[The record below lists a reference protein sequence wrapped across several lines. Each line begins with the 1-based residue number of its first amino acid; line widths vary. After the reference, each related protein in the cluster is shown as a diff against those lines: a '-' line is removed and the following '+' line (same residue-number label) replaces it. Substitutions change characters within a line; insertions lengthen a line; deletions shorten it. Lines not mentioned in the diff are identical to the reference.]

1 MRAAL
6 LPAFGAD
13 FVLTEVDAPKPG
25 AGEVSLDVVACGAG
39 LTLEHMR
46 NGLMGGKPPM
56 IMGHEIGGRIAQVG
70 PGVSGWEIGDRVTTH
85 FYLTCGACDMCVN
98 GHESLCRKF
107 RGLVG
112 AVTQGAF
119 ADQVVLPARNLVRA
133 PDNVGLDVAGIV
145 ADAIA
150 TPYHVAKDRIR
161 IGAGD
166 RIAVIGAGGGLGV
179 HTLGVARAFGAIVI
193 GVERDQ
199 AKLEALERGGH
210 ADVLVDSSQP
220 NWREALAR
228 ASGTGLTAVIDTV
241 VTTETMS
248 AGADALG
255 ARGALVILGIGPKAE
270 IKATPNSLMLKE
282 AAIIG
287 TRYCNRAEIA
297 ESLALVSQGRV
308 QPVIGARFD
317 LTEINAAFEAIR
329 ASTVFGRVVVEVA
342 RE

>member
-119 ADQVVLPARNLVRA
+119 ADQVVLPARNL
-133 PDNVGLDVAGIV
+133 
-145 ADAIA
+145 
-150 TPYHVAKDRIR
+150 VAKDRIR